1 MASWREIGELACFVS
16 KGGFTKQRENVP
28 ARTRS
33 EKNLPQPDISHCE
46 PVSTEGRCA
55 PRPALCPNP
64 LLCEPGLTLTLCT
77 LSTLTLTSLGSDQ
90 SAPNQTIEPKQI
102 ESMIIWWS
110 RSKKA
115 PRIYIDTRIGLSG
128 PYVPS
133 IISGR
138 LCYVSIEL

>member
-1 MASWREIGELACFVS
+1 ME
-16 KGGFTKQRENVP
+16 KGNLNGFLERYRRVGLFH
-28 ARTRS
+28 S
-33 EKNLPQPDISHCE
+33 F
-46 PVSTEGRCA
+46 
-55 PRPALCPNP
+55 
-64 LLCEPGLTLTLCT
+64 LTLTLCT
-77 LSTLTLTSLGSDQ
+77 LSTLTLPSLGSDQ

-102 ESMIIWWS
+102 ESMMIWWS